1 VAVQQF
7 LETQCHEFDAFF
19 NFDEYGLKPYYGLTS
34 FRKSHDWVADGK
46 PSTTFEFGGEERA
59 VVLDYDDQPILPW
72 SDSSYTLETA
82 YLYRVYVVCM
92 DETYDG
98 ESADGSQRVRGGTFT
113 VYPRWP
119 DMKKRDDETG
129 AISKVNGYMDLGR
142 PYLTVRAQASNI
154 DFAKYLDLTAEAFA
168 AFGVPR
174 RYFSNPHESSNVND
188 AAVYVRP
195 KRDVSGPIYAAD
207 GPIARIHQL
216 LESDRSGYRK
226 HVEDNRERP
235 GDQVTTMIDS
245 ERAAKLVRGHKIGKE
260 VKHYYMRNPDNYSPD
275 QFGWHPK
282 LEVSFQT
289 SITDETIYWD
299 REDALDL
306 EQCRRELEEML
317 MNVLDWAGLDVVGG
331 DEYHED
337 AYFNPERRKRRSL
350 KLVDC
355 PLPEIESEQENAVMR
370 LWGDMNGSDRAVTEL
385 LLTDGGEISPK
396 DAAEKTGYS
405 YRTVRRVVDRLEG
418 FVRHTYAKLEV
429 ESDYAAQEMLKRVRA
444 AEEQFRRA
452 VGETTMQVAEDAS
465 GFVNGPFDRFKRSYE
480 VGVRETDDYS
490 RKLLQVRYTPADRD
504 EALEIP
510 REALTSYQ
518 QQYDDELGVSGIWIK
533 FEYTNGSSERFQLTN
548 VFQLSKARVNISQ
561 SRDDRPLDKT
571 RRKLLE
577 ERENLPKRMKRR
589 NALGG

>member
-1 VAVQQF
+1 MASQQF
-7 LETQCHEFDAFF
+7 LETQCHEFDAYL
-19 NFDEYGLKPYYGLTS
+19 NFDEYGLKPYYGLTT
-34 FRKSHDWVADGK
+34 FRKEHDWVNNGK
-46 PSTTFEFGGEERA
+46 PSTTFEFDGREWA
-59 VVLDYDDQPILPW
+59 AVLDYDDQPILPW
-72 SDSSYTLETA
+72 SDPSYTLETA

-92 DETYDG
+92 DETYD
-98 ESADGSQRVRGGTFT
+98 EKSADTSQRVKGGTFT

-129 AISKVNGYMDLGR
+129 EISKVNGYMDLGR

-154 DFAKYLDLTAEAFA
+154 DFAKYVDLTAEAFA
-168 AFGVPR
+168 AFDVPR
-174 RYFSNPHESSNVND
+174 RYFSNPHESSTVND
-188 AAVYVRP
+188 TAVYVRP

-235 GDQVTTMIDS
+235 GDQVTTMVDS
-245 ERAAKLVRGHKIGKE
+245 ERAAKLIRGHKIGKE
-260 VKHYYMRNPDNYSPD
+260 VKHYYMRNPDNYNPD

-299 REDALDL
+299 REDALDI

-317 MNVLDWAGLDVVGG
+317 MNVLDWAGLDVTGG

-337 AYFNPERRKRRSL
+337 AYFDPERRKRRSL

-370 LWGDMNGSDRAVTEL
+370 LWGDMNGSDREVTEL

-405 YRTVRRVVDRLEG
+405 YRTIRRVVDRLED
-418 FVRHTYAKLEV
+418 FVRHTYGKLEV
-429 ESDYAAQEMLKRVRA
+429 ESDSLPRRCSSASYRPRSSSDGRSERRPCRSPKTRLDSRAGRSIGSSGRMRSAFARQTAEAESSSRSGTHQPTEMRPSRSPA
-444 AEEQFRRA
+444 RRSP
-452 VGETTMQVAEDAS
+452 VTSNSTMMNSVSA
-465 GFVNGPFDRFKRSYE
+465 
-480 VGVRETDDYS
+480 
-490 RKLLQVRYTPADRD
+490 
-504 EALEIP
+504 
-510 REALTSYQ
+510 
-518 QQYDDELGVSGIWIK
+518 VSGSNSSMP
-533 FEYTNGSSERFQLTN
+533 TDRPNGS
-548 VFQLSKARVNISQ
+548 ISRT
-561 SRDDRPLDKT
+561 SSNC
-571 RRKLLE
+571 RRL
-577 ERENLPKRMKRR
+577 
-589 NALGG
+589 A